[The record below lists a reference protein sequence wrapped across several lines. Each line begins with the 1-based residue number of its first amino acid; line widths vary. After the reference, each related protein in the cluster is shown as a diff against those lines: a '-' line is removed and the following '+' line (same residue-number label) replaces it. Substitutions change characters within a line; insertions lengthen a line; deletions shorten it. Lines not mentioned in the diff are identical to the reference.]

1 MRKNILQ
8 ITDLIDDNTMEIEI
22 LGEKWTV
29 EIRDEAEDSYLSKV
43 NGYCDYTTKTIVV
56 ANLKPVTGSYGDL
69 GTYIKQIIRH
79 EVIHAFLDES
89 GLMHNSDW
97 ARNEEVVDY
106 FAIQFPK
113 ILKVFQKLKV
123 I

>member
-29 EIRDEAEDSYLSKV
+29 EIRDEGEDSYLSKV
-43 NGYCDYTTKTIVV
+43 NGYCDYIIKTIVV
-56 ANLKPVTGSYGDL
+56 ANLKPVTGSYIDL
-69 GTYIKQIIRH
+69 GTYILL
-79 EVIHAFLDES
+79 EVIHTFLDES